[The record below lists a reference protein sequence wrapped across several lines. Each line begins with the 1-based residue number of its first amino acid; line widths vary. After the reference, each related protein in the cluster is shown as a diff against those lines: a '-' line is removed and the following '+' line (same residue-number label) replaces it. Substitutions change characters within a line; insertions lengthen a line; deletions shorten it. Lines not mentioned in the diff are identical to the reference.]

1 MMHTMCAIFIDFV
14 CGLGVYSFKMEREE
28 LWGKLGITCISADT
42 AFIILFVMYVFVVIY
57 TLTLGIMQDTDLF
70 DKK

>member
-28 LWGKLGITCISADT
+28 LWGKWGITCISADT
-42 AFIILFVMYVFVVIY
+42 A
-57 TLTLGIMQDTDLF
+57 LGIMQDTDLF

>member
-1 MMHTMCAIFIDFV
+1 MMYTMCAIFIDFV
-14 CGLGVYSFKMEREE
+14 CGLGVYSFKISREE
-28 LWGKLGITCISADT
+28 LWEKWGITCISADT

-57 TLTLGIMQDTDLF
+57 TLTLVIMQDTDLF